1 MITTNVKSVVA
12 WGGWKVVT
20 AKRREGFWD
29 GYNILFLD
37 MDNGYMA
44 VWFIIILY
52 VLCSLLYTCY
62 TLIRKKNPNEQM

>member
-1 MITTNVKSVVA
+1 M
-12 WGGWKVVT
+12 T